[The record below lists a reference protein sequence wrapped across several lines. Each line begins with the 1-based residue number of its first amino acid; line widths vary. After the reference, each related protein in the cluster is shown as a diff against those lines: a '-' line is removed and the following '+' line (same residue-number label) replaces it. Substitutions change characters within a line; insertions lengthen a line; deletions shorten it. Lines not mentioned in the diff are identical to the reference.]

1 MSDNTD
7 DIIENKDLTNKVFY
21 VDNTNDTPIVYNV
34 KCLGV
39 NKLMKKKIEFGEN
52 YSSNKVDENQK
63 EKMPSVIEELKTKLG
78 KRGKIEGG
86 KKRKTIKRKK
96 NKKRKTIN
104 KRRK

>member
-1 MSDNTD
+1 MSDNK

-21 VDNTNDTPIVYNV
+21 VDNTTNPPIVYNV

-39 NKLMKKKIEFGEN
+39 NKLMKKKIEFGEK
-52 YSSNKVDENQK
+52 YSQNRLDETQK
-63 EKMPSVIEELKTKLG
+63 EKMSSLFEELKTKLE
-78 KRGKIEGG
+78 KRGKRTGG
-86 KKRKTIKRKK
+86 KKRKTNKRKK